1 MGAFSA
7 DSSRSHG
14 RQWLLGEPRARG
26 GGDACTC
33 PSPMRGDVR
42 ADALSGS
49 VLVASTGCAASA
61 ARPRLPRR
69 AARICAAS
77 ASTRV
82 RYASALARL
91 TKSTPHV
98 LKTREP
104 DSGDREEIIAGVGT
118 PAAHASASRAAT
130 RADTPVP
137 PHAGTDANAGDKR
150 AEEDVP
156 LEEFIVMWNRSEE
169 GDAAAVP
176 AGTCPA
182 PLLARRRSK
191 SSKGVLDGL
200 PFAYRGDVDPDGIS
214 GDVDPDGIA
223 LNRRWMNLP

>member
-1 MGAFSA
+1 
-7 DSSRSHG
+7 
-14 RQWLLGEPRARG
+14 
-26 GGDACTC
+26 
-33 PSPMRGDVR
+33 MRGDVR

-49 VLVASTGCAASA
+49 NLVASTGCAASA

-69 AARICAAS
+69 TARICAASAKS

-104 DSGDREEIIAGVGT
+104 DSGDRDEIIEGVGT

-156 LEEFIVMWNRSEE
+156 LEEFIVMWNRREE

-182 PLLARRRSK
+182 PLLARRRSN
-191 SSKGVLDGL
+191 SSKGVLDEL
-200 PFAYRGDVDPDGIS
+200 PFAYRGDVDPDGI
-214 GDVDPDGIA
+214 A
-223 LNRRWMNLP
+223 LNRPLDELAVISRILPAARASSCASR